1 MLSLYHDWPKSEL
14 HLHLEGSIEPQ
25 TLRELNPATTLEEAR
40 ARYRYEDFPAFIRSY
55 LWAIGHLTGPEHYGL
70 IARRLLERLER
81 EGVRY
86 AEITV
91 SAGVILWRGQEFPPV
106 YEALQ
111 AEAERSPVQVR
122 WVLDAVRQWGAEE
135 ARRVV
140 KLAAERLGRGV
151 VAFGI
156 GGDELRGPVQ
166 WFGDVFREA
175 KDAGLHLT
183 IHAGETAGPESVRD
197 AVRLGAERIGHGIR
211 AADDP
216 ALLAHLRD
224 HDIPLEICISSNVAT
239 GAVRC
244 LEEHPIR
251 RIFDA
256 GVPIL
261 LGTDDPAMFHTTL
274 EREFELA
281 ARQFGFTEA
290 ELERVARNGFQ
301 YAFRE

>member
-106 YEALQ
+106 YQALQ

-183 IHAGETAGPESVRD
+183 IHAGETAGPESVWD

-261 LGTDDPAMFHTTL
+261 LSTDDPAMFHTTL